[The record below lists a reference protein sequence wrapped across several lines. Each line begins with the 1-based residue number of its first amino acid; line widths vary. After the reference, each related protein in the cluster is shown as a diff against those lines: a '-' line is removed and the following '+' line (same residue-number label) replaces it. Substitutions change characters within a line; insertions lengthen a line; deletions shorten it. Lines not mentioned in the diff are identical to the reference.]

1 MSVLKMC
8 CNWKVLVGLSAL
20 AVGLYAL
27 APNTIAGFLPVLG
40 ILACP
45 LMMLVMMVAMRGMG
59 STTASPPGSTTVA
72 PQAGGRAEQLALLRA
87 QLDGVADQQAA
98 LASQIEQLEA
108 GETSAEP
115 AATPPASAA
124 HSSAVVPQASH
135 R

>member
-1 MSVLKMC
+1 MSVLRMC
-8 CNWKVLVGLSAL
+8 CNWKVLVGLGAL

-45 LMMLVMMVAMRGMG
+45 FIMLVMMVAMRGMG

-98 LASQIEQLEA
+98 LASQLEP
-108 GETSAEP
+108 GEKSAEP

-124 HSSAVVPQASH
+124 HSSAVGPQASH